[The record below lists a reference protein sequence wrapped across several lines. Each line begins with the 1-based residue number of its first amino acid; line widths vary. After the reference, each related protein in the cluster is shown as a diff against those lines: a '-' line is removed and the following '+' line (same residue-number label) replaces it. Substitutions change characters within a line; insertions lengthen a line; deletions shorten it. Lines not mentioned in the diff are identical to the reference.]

1 MAFLADE
8 RLADGKAV
16 DAEMLRNLVQFMRM
30 FAEQCHHGK
39 EEQYLFP
46 ALTKNPVPHT
56 RRVLKTLESEH
67 RRVHTLTNGLAQAVA
82 GYVLDPVAGREPV
95 ATIFRDIAAF
105 YPRHI
110 WKEEY
115 LLFPIAKQV
124 LSPSEQE
131 EIGRGFSDIEPEIGS
146 DVHHAF

>member
-16 DAEMLRNLVQFMRM
+16 DTEMLRNLVQFMRM

-110 WKEEY
+110 
-115 LLFPIAKQV
+115 
-124 LSPSEQE
+124 
-131 EIGRGFSDIEPEIGS
+131 
-146 DVHHAF
+146 